1 MTEAEQGLQLD
12 GLDHAIIERLRHNGR
27 IPFREVA
34 NELAVSEGSDAKGIP
49 VHSTRMILVDRR
61 GAIRGYYDAAEP
73 DEESE
78 YLLHVQRFAVRQ
90 KWQDQ
95 MDDGRCQGKDQ
106 DVFHPAV
113 ELFLEI
119 SVLAGATLVVF
130 ELIL

>member
-1 MTEAEQGLQLD
+1 MQLQELVPHPLQSPGLIVVGPAEPSPLVQPAQTVEGDAERGQGDGQDID
-12 GLDHAIIERLRHNGR
+12 GL
-27 IPFREVA
+27 V
-34 NELAVSEGSDAKGIP
+34 
-49 VHSTRMILVDRR
+49 
-61 GAIRGYYDAAEP
+61 EP
-73 DEESE
+73 WW
-78 YLLHVQRFAVRQ
+78 QRFAVRQ